1 MLCSEH
7 WTSALEM
14 RYSGMVSKVRSL
26 GLGGIRGYEVSVEC
40 YLSSGLPAFDIV
52 GLPDAA
58 VKEARERVRAAVK
71 TCGMNFPI
79 SRITV
84 NLAPADKRKGGTV
97 YDLPVMLGI
106 LTASDFIKPL
116 SEDVAFFGELSLNGE
131 LRSVSGALPMALC
144 AGRVGVRELFVP
156 ADNAA
161 EAAYATN
168 VAVYPVAHVGELIEH
183 LRGIKI
189 LEPVD
194 VREPVSDHNSVYD
207 FAEVKG
213 QENVKRALEVAAA
226 GGHNIL
232 LTGPPGAGKS
242 MLAKRLPSILPD
254 MSHKEM
260 LETTEIHSVSGLT
273 DRENPI
279 MSTRPFRSPHHTISA
294 TAMTGGTSNPK
305 PGEISLAH
313 NGVLFLDELPEFPR
327 DVLESLRQPLEDGQ
341 VTVSRAAQSV
351 TYPCRFMLVCAMN
364 PCKCGWLGHPSARCV
379 CTESSVLRYYE
390 RLSGPLLDRID
401 MYIETRSLE
410 YETLRK
416 RPDSESS
423 ESIRNRVN
431 AAREI
436 QIKRY
441 HDTAMQYNAHIG
453 SKQLEKYCN
462 LSSECEKLMK
472 NAFSTLSMTARS
484 YDRILR
490 VARTI
495 ADLSGSKD
503 IAPTHLAEAIQYR
516 QFTHKK

>member
-1 MLCSEH
+1 
-7 WTSALEM
+7 
-14 RYSGMVSKVRSL
+14 MVTKVRSL
-26 GLGGIRGYEVSVEC
+26 GLGGISGYEVSVEC

-71 TCGMNFPI
+71 TCGMSFPV

-106 LTASDFIKPL
+106 LTASESVGVL
-116 SEDVAFFGELSLNGE
+116 SDDVAFFGELSLTGE
-131 LRSVSGALPMALC
+131 LRPVNGALPMALC
-144 AGRVGVRELFVP
+144 AGRTGVRELFVP
-156 ADNAA
+156 SDNAA
-161 EAAYATN
+161 EAAYAAD
-168 VAVYPVAHVGELIEH
+168 VSVYPVAHVNELIEH
-183 LRGIKI
+183 LRGIKR
-189 LEPVD
+189 LEPIGK
-194 VREPVSDHNSVYD
+194 REPVSVHDFVYD

-279 MSTRPFRSPHHTISA
+279 MSSRPFRSPHHTISA
-294 TAMTGGTSNPK
+294 IAMTGGTSNPK

-341 VTVSRAAQSV
+341 VTISRAAQSV

-364 PCKCGWLGHPSARCV
+364 PCKCGWSGHASTRCV
-379 CTESSVLRYYE
+379 CTESSIKRYYE

-410 YETLRK
+410 YDTLRK
-416 RPDSESS
+416 RPDAESS
-423 ESIRNRVN
+423 EQIRKRVN
-431 AAREI
+431 TAREI
-436 QIKRY
+436 QTKRY
-441 HDTAMQYNAHIG
+441 RTTGMRYNAQIG
-453 SKQLEKYCN
+453 AKQIEKFCS

-472 NAFSTLSMTARS
+472 NAYQTLSMTARS

-495 ADLSGSKD
+495 ADLSDSEE
-503 IAPTHLAEAIQYR
+503 IAPAHLAEAIQYR
-516 QFTHKK
+516 QIMQGKH